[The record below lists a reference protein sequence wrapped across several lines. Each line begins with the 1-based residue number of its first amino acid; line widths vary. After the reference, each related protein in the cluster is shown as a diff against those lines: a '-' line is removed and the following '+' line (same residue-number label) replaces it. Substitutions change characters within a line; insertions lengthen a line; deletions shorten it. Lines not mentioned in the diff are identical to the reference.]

1 MGILPA
7 LPVGKIDCAIA
18 VRAGKMPALPGAKD
32 MNQVRIGDR
41 LVGGHAPFFLIAGPC
56 VIESEQHCL
65 DLAGFLKDLTARL
78 ELFFVFKASFD
89 KANRSSVHSYRGPGL
104 EKGLQILD
112 QVRKKFGVP
121 VLSDVHEVWQVAPAA
136 DVLDV
141 IQIPAFLCRQTDLI
155 LAAASSGRVV
165 NVKKGQFLAPWDVRN
180 IIEKTREIDSSGLL
194 ITERGS
200 SFGYNNLVVDFKG
213 LPIIRELG
221 CPVVFDATHSVQ
233 LPGGAGTASGGQSE
247 LIPYL
252 ARAAVAVGIDGLF
265 LEVHDRPEQALSDG
279 PNSLPLERLE
289 PMLRTLQAIDRLVK
303 RPA

>member
-1 MGILPA
+1 
-7 LPVGKIDCAIA
+7 
-18 VRAGKMPALPGAKD
+18 MPALPGPRN

-41 LVGGHAPFFLIAGPC
+41 LVGGQSPLFLIAGPC

-65 DLAGFLKDLTARL
+65 DLAGFLKDLAARL
-78 ELFFVFKASFD
+78 DLFFVFKASFD
-89 KANRSSVHSYRGPGL
+89 KANRSSIDSYRGPGL
-104 EKGLQILD
+104 EKGLQVLD
-112 QVRKKFGVP
+112 KVRKTCAVP

-165 NVKKGQFLAPWDVRN
+165 NIKKGQFLAPWDVRN
-180 IIEKTREIDSSGLL
+180 IIEKTREIDGARLL
-194 ITERGS
+194 VTERGS
-200 SFGYNNLVVDFKG
+200 TFGYNNLVVDFKG
-213 LPIIRELG
+213 LPIIREFG

-233 LPGGAGTASGGQSE
+233 LPGGAVTASGGQSQ

-279 PNSLPLERLE
+279 PNSLALEQLE
-289 PMLRTLQAIDRLVK
+289 PMLRLLQEIDRLVK

>member
-1 MGILPA
+1 
-7 LPVGKIDCAIA
+7 
-18 VRAGKMPALPGAKD
+18 

-41 LVGGHAPFFLIAGPC
+41 LVGGQSPFFLIAGPC

-65 DLAGFLKDLTARL
+65 DLAGFLHDLAARL
-78 ELFFVFKASFD
+78 DLFLVFKASFD
-89 KANRSSVHSYRGPGL
+89 KANRSSIHSYRGPGL

-112 QVRKKFGVP
+112 KVRKTCHLP
-121 VLSDVHEVWQVAPAA
+121 VLSDVHEVWQVALAA
-136 DVLDV
+136 DVLEV

-180 IIEKTREIDSSGLL
+180 IIDKTREIDGSRLL

-213 LPIIRELG
+213 LPIIRDLG

-233 LPGGAGTASGGQSE
+233 LPGGAGAVSGGQSA

-279 PNSLPLERLE
+279 PNSLALDQLE
-289 PMLRTLQAIDRLVK
+289 PMLRLLQEIDNLVK
-303 RPA
+303 RSPNPRT

>member
-1 MGILPA
+1 
-7 LPVGKIDCAIA
+7 
-18 VRAGKMPALPGAKD
+18 
-32 MNQVRIGDR
+32 MNQLRIGDR
-41 LVGGHAPFFLIAGPC
+41 LVGGRSPFFLIAGPC

-65 DLAGFLKDLTARL
+65 DLAGFLKDLAARL
-78 ELFFVFKASFD
+78 DLFLVFKASFD
-89 KANRSSVHSYRGPGL
+89 KANRSSIHSYRGPGL
-104 EKGLQILD
+104 EKGLQILEK
-112 QVRKKFGVP
+112 VRKTCNLP
-121 VLSDVHEVWQVAPAA
+121 VLSDVHEVWQVATAA

-180 IIEKTREIDSSGLL
+180 IIDKTREIDGPRLL

-213 LPIIRELG
+213 LPLMRELG

-233 LPGGAGTASGGQSE
+233 LPGAAGTASGGQAN
-247 LIPYL
+247 LIPCL

-279 PNSLPLERLE
+279 PNSLALGQLE
-289 PMLRTLQAIDRLVK
+289 PLMRMLQEIDKLIK
-303 RPA
+303 GSDTTHA